1 MEWKDISVFIGC
13 FAHSTWK
20 TALEISPNMAIG
32 VYNGKILF
40 IENKENLPKLIKQY
54 NLLKERIRYLEDR
67 EILIP
72 GFVDCH
78 NHASQFL
85 NSGVGYDVQLLD
97 WLHKY
102 TFPLEKKFEDVQFA
116 KDAYI
121 AAVSTFVRNGTTTA
135 CYFATIHT
143 DATLVLCDIA
153 EEIGQRAYVGKVCM
167 DQNEGS
173 SYKEDTKKSLQETER
188 FIETVQKRKYRLIT
202 PVVTPRFALSCTEE
216 LMKGLAQI
224 ADKYDLPIQTH
235 INENKKEIAEVEKMF
250 PNKTYAET
258 YDAMGLL
265 KNKTILAHNIHCP
278 HQDIKLIKKK
288 ESSVCHC
295 PNSNTNLQSGMF
307 WARQH
312 LDADIKLGLGTDI
325 SGGFSPSIF
334 DIMRDTTGVSNLL
347 SDGTAQ
353 KESVSYKEAF
363 RLATLGGSKVLGLDD
378 QIGNFRV
385 GKEFDA
391 LLIEVPQ
398 QCHQP
403 PGNKENWD
411 RIFSK
416 LFHRGDDRNIK
427 EVYVSGRLI
436 HSCEKSV
443 NAFTHDQ

>member
-1 MEWKDISVFIGC
+1 MVFDQIVCVYILSLKDIQKSHFLIYTSPSHNTSFLAEKFHLFSRYSNSRKLQTDESDKLKEMEWKDISVFIGC
-13 FAHSTWK
+13 FAHSTWT
-20 TALEISPNMAIG
+20 TALEISPNMVIG

-40 IENKENLPKLIKQY
+40 IENKENLPKLIKEY

-85 NSGVGYDVQLLD
+85 NSGV
-97 WLHKY
+97 
-102 TFPLEKKFEDVQFA
+102 EKFEDVQFA

-121 AAVSTFVRNGTTTA
+121 AAVSTFVKNGTTTA

-143 DATLVLCDIA
+143 DASLLLCDIA
-153 EEIGQRAYVGKVCM
+153 EKIGQRAYVGKVCM

-173 SYKEDTKKSLQETER
+173 SYKENTKESLQETER

-202 PVVTPRFALSCTEE
+202 PVVTPRFALSCTEK

-235 INENKKEIAEVEKMF
+235 INENKKEIAEVEKRF

-312 LDADIKLGLGTDI
+312 LDADIKLGLGTGEYLQD
-325 SGGFSPSIF
+325 
-334 DIMRDTTGVSNLL
+334 L
-347 SDGTAQ
+347 
-353 KESVSYKEAF
+353 
-363 RLATLGGSKVLGLDD
+363 
-378 QIGNFRV
+378 
-385 GKEFDA
+385 
-391 LLIEVPQ
+391 
-398 QCHQP
+398 
-403 PGNKENWD
+403 
-411 RIFSK
+411 
-416 LFHRGDDRNIK
+416 
-427 EVYVSGRLI
+427 
-436 HSCEKSV
+436 
-443 NAFTHDQ
+443 